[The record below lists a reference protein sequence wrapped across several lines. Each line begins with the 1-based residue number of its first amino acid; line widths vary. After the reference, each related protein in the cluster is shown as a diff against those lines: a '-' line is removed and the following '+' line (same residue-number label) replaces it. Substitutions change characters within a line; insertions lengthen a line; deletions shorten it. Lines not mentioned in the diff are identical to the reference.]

1 MAENYFELVGR
12 VGWIECK
19 FTEKATCIVNFTLGQ
34 NTGKKDKDEKPI
46 YNNYFIKF
54 INSADAK
61 NKIAENFADQIKKG
75 DYVRVKG
82 ILVID
87 KFRPENS
94 QKEVERLA
102 LMGRIFSKVRFD
114 EFEKK
119 YVDVNS

>member
-19 FTEKATCIVNFTLGQ
+19 VTEKATYIVNFTLGQ
-34 NTGKKDKDEKPI
+34 NTGKKDKEEKPI

-54 INSADAK
+54 INGADAK
-61 NKIAENFADQIKKG
+61 NKIAENFADGIKKG
-75 DYVRVKG
+75 DYIRVKG
-82 ILVID
+82 VLVID

-94 QKEVERLA
+94 QKDVERLG
-102 LMGRIFSKVRFD
+102 LVGRMYSKVRFD

-119 YVDVNS
+119 YVDIV